1 MQSRNESKSGQDP
14 RKRVPSPRRTEELR
28 LLIEEYAADL
38 REILKQTRP
47 LSALTWPSTN
57 AEHMLLLEASLKPFQ
72 ASISVESTPSRRFRT
87 GASTDLKPL
96 DPNYR
101 RLSDSLPTQAWILGR

>member
-38 REILKQTRP
+38 REILKQ
-47 LSALTWPSTN
+47 
-57 AEHMLLLEASLKPFQ
+57 
-72 ASISVESTPSRRFRT
+72 
-87 GASTDLKPL
+87 
-96 DPNYR
+96 
-101 RLSDSLPTQAWILGR
+101 LGRSVH